1 MSAHETISAKILSAE
16 NLEHAVARWKFFKKK
31 IVFTNGVFDI
41 LHLGHIE
48 YLSKAADLGDI
59 LIVGLNSDSSVKQL
73 NKGSNRPLNSQEQ
86 RAMLLASLG
95 FVTAVAVFD
104 EDTPRDLI
112 SKVQPDVLV
121 KGGDYKPEDVAG
133 ADIVKAKGGDVRIIE
148 LTPGYSTTELEKKI
162 RTGNNPN

>member
-1 MSAHETISAKILSAE
+1 MSAHDSLRAKILSGE
-16 NLEHAVARWKFFKKK
+16 NLEHAMARWKFFKKK

-59 LIVGLNSDSSVKQL
+59 LIVGVNSDSSTKHL
-73 NKGSNRPLNSQEQ
+73 NKGSSRPLNSQEQ

-95 FVTAVAVFD
+95 FVTAVIIFE
-104 EDTPRDLI
+104 EDTPRELI
-112 SKVQPDVLV
+112 SRVQPDILV
-121 KGGDYKPEDVAG
+121 KGGDYRPEDVAG
-133 ADIVKAKGGDVRIIE
+133 ADIVKAKGGDVKIIE

-162 RTGNNPN
+162 RSGE